1 MTYNPERKIQ
11 IKKLPNDLS
20 DNCFIYYLDSFLDEE
35 TSMSQIIYGFLVNL
49 DLNRDIKILK
59 DISSRLSKIFKI
71 IKEEIDKE
79 SEKISEI
86 SERAFINFLK
96 NLNYEEFFSKTAINI
111 KNNFL
116 YFCFPSFD
124 KKKYFDIIYNKIKE
138 EGSNFKY
145 LANLRNILMREILN
159 NH

>member
-1 MTYNPERKIQ
+1 
-11 IKKLPNDLS
+11 
-20 DNCFIYYLDSFLDEE
+20 
-35 TSMSQIIYGFLVNL
+35 MSQIIYGFLVNL
-49 DLNRDIKILK
+49 DFNRDIKILK
-59 DISSRLSKIFKI
+59 DISSRLSKTFKI

-96 NLNYEEFFSKTAINI
+96 NLNYEEFFSKIAINI

-116 YFCFPSFD
+116 YFCFPSID

-145 LANLRNILMREILN
+145 LAKSYSLN
-159 NH
+159 RRLYNRFVNT